1 MAIGFCCPIAAAPV
15 VLPAQRALL
24 QRGSCSEHSRES
36 DGSSECFS
44 NVCLVSHAVSVSRQL
59 TEVYGPNQI
68 EKTTEIDASSVAAFY
83 VLDEELMQW
92 HSHRRWQRVT
102 ALFEFT
108 PECS

>member
-1 MAIGFCCPIAAAPV
+1 MA
-15 VLPAQRALL
+15 AQNV
-24 QRGSCSEHSRES
+24 S
-36 DGSSECFS
+36 S

-92 HSHRRWQRVT
+92 HSHRRRQRVT